1 MPEDVELL
9 QAWRAG
15 DRRAGGVLFER
26 HFSRVRR
33 YFRSKVPPVEIEDLV
48 QRTFAATLEHA
59 EQFRGEAQ
67 FVGYLL
73 AIARSQLHRWLRKR
87 DPVRDGLDAATSSLF
102 DLGVS
107 IGALAIRHQRQQV
120 ILEAMRRLPL
130 DTQTLLELHYWE
142 GLDAPEIAVA
152 LDVRPGTVRARLMRA
167 RQQLRALMVG
177 HDPCGDDEARLLR
190 DLLD

>member
-1 MPEDVELL
+1 
-9 QAWRAG
+9 
-15 DRRAGGVLFER
+15 
-26 HFSRVRR
+26 
-33 YFRSKVPPVEIEDLV
+33 
-48 QRTFAATLEHA
+48 
-59 EQFRGEAQ
+59 
-67 FVGYLL
+67 
-73 AIARSQLHRWLRKR
+73 
-87 DPVRDGLDAATSSLF
+87 
-102 DLGVS
+102 
-107 IGALAIRHQRQQV
+107 
-120 ILEAMRRLPL
+120 